1 MYLFFFNEEV
11 FYFISSIFSLLKYP
25 AEYFSVV
32 SFNVFTVNV
41 LIFNI
46 FLHIYFMLVYVAV
59 AEFKL
64 VLFYFVEMVAQLSLK
79 YTNIVVIIIIITLQD
94 FYKPVFL
101 LNILYTIAQ
110 LIFTSTLRVMIKPI
124 FLERHKA
131 NVECCKLAM
140 SYL

>member
-1 MYLFFFNEEV
+1 
-11 FYFISSIFSLLKYP
+11 
-25 AEYFSVV
+25 
-32 SFNVFTVNV
+32 
-41 LIFNI
+41 
-46 FLHIYFMLVYVAV
+46 MLVYVAV

-79 YTNIVVIIIIITLQD
+79 YTNIVVIIIITLQD

-101 LNILYTIAQ
+101 LNILYTTAQ